1 MSQFTK
7 SYSKHVNDVKFE
19 TRLFIDGRL
28 VASTSLNR
36 QCDWPHVIANG
47 FGLSKNDLEPLK
59 FPAFQQ
65 EILQQRQRNVGDA
78 LGRIRLVI
86 SEGFPRDSLT
96 VPMERVNNIVAFS
109 FQHAPQGLSA
119 H

>member
-1 MSQFTK
+1 MCSSQGNLLTPGT
-7 SYSKHVNDVKFE
+7 D
-19 TRLFIDGRL
+19 
-28 VASTSLNR
+28 
-36 QCDWPHVIANG
+36 
-47 FGLSKNDLEPLK
+47 LSKNGDLGPLK
-59 FPAFQQ
+59 FPVFQQ

-96 VPMERVNNIVAFS
+96 APMERVNNIVAFS

-119 H
+119 P

>member
-1 MSQFTK
+1 M
-7 SYSKHVNDVKFE
+7 YSSRGNLLTPGTD
-19 TRLFIDGRL
+19 
-28 VASTSLNR
+28 
-36 QCDWPHVIANG
+36 
-47 FGLSKNDLEPLK
+47 LSKNGVSEPLK
-59 FPAFQQ
+59 FPVFQQ

-119 H
+119 P